1 MPGGKRFIAASVY
14 RDRRCRFRA
23 AMRER
28 KLDGLLVT
36 ALPDLRY
43 LCGFSGSSG
52 LALLLPRTGW
62 FLTDFR
68 YRERSTE
75 EVVGLRTLI
84 CPDSLGGGL
93 REVLARVR
101 AGAPA
106 SGGLKARGGIKSKVD
121 TLPLGEE
128 SSARRPLRIGYDPH
142 AVTCAEL
149 SIYRRELR
157 DMARLVPLKAGLQ
170 PLRAQKSPAEV
181 EIIKRGIKVSEAAFR
196 ETLRGLVKTTT
207 EWELAVELDFAARRR
222 GAEAS
227 AFETIVASGKRGA
240 LVHAKPSRR
249 RLSGAMVVDWGVVY
263 EGYCTDCTRTLAWG
277 RVPVELRRAHR
288 AVLEARERALEKV
301 RPGARARE
309 VDRAA
314 REVLEK
320 AGFGEAFGHGLGHG
334 VGLEVHERPHVGPGS
349 GDVLREGMVF
359 TVEPGVYLPGVGGV
373 RVEDMVLVTPSGAE
387 VLTRLPRSL
396 DPSDYV

>member
-1 MPGGKRFIAASVY
+1 
-14 RDRRCRFRA
+14 
-23 AMRER
+23 MRELG
-28 KLDGLLVT
+28 LDGLLV
-36 ALPDLRY
+36 ASLPDLRY

-68 YRERSTE
+68 YREQSTE
-75 EVVGLRTLI
+75 EVVGLRTLV
-84 CPDSLGGGL
+84 CPGSLGEGL
-93 REVLARVR
+93 REVLSRVR
-101 AGAPA
+101 AGVPA
-106 SGGLKARGGIKSKVD
+106 SGVLRAPGRGKSKVN
-121 TLPLGEE
+121 TLVLNRG

-142 AVTCAEL
+142 ALTCAEL
-149 SIYRRELR
+149 SLYRRELR
-157 DMARLVPLKAGLQ
+157 GMVWLVPLKTGLQ
-170 PLRAQKSPAEV
+170 TLRATKSQAEV
-181 EIIKRGIKVSEAAFR
+181 ETIKRGIRVSEAAFR
-196 ETLRGLVKTTT
+196 ETLRGLEKPAT
-207 EWELAVELDFAARRR
+207 ERELALELDFAARRL
-222 GAEAS
+222 GAEAA

-240 LVHAKPSRR
+240 LVHARPSHR
-249 RLSGAMVVDWGVVY
+249 RLSGAVVVDWGVVY

-277 RVPVELRRAHR
+277 RVTDELKKAHR
-288 AVLEARERALEKV
+288 AVLEARERALERV
-301 RPGARARE
+301 RPGARARD

-334 VGLEVHERPHVGPGS
+334 VGLEVHERPHVGPRS
-349 GDVLREGMVF
+349 GDVLQEGMVF

-373 RVEDMVLVTPSGAE
+373 RVEDMVRVTPSGAE